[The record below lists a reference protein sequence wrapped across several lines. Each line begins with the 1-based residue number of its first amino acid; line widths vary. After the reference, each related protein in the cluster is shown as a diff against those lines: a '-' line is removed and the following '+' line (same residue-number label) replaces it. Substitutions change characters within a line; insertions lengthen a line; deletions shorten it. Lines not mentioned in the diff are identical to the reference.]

1 MDLLENSNPQ
11 VFQKSGDRLINPD
24 DEDDAIYDE
33 IDNREIFDAIKA
45 IKGIVQLRLQ
55 KSFTRLFPQ
64 IQSIRYH

>member
-11 VFQKSGDRLINPD
+11 VFQKSGSRLINPD

-45 IKGIVQLRLQ
+45 IKGQFLNFRDHSQDLRLINR
-55 KSFTRLFPQ
+55 S
-64 IQSIRYH
+64 